1 MALSPNYGWSE
12 PDNSSLVKNGAQ
24 DIRAL
29 GDAIDTSLWN
39 VGFGQAGKNRI
50 INGDFGIW
58 QRGTSFTLA
67 GSGANNYTADR
78 FNAQFDGTGATCTVS
93 QQAFTAGTAP
103 VAGYEAQFFARWNRS
118 AAGSGNTLNYYKQ
131 PIEDV
136 RTFAGQPVTL
146 SFWAKADAARTLTAQ
161 IYQEFGSGGS
171 NAVLALNGTASV
183 TTSWQRFTISATLPS
198 ITGKTVGTSSSL
210 TLYFIMPTGV
220 AFTFDYWGVQVEY
233 GLKATPFETA
243 TGTIQG
249 ELAACQ
255 RYYIRTTGGTSA
267 GNSMGFQSQATTTS
281 IVDFMIAPQVS
292 MRTYPTSVDYSNIGV
307 YRYANGT
314 NYSGGTITM
323 YLNSNITNTIIAR
336 YTHGSA
342 IFAINDGV
350 AMNTASN
357 AATYI
362 GFSAEL

>member
-12 PDNSSLVKNGAQ
+12 PDNSSLVKNGAA
-24 DIRAL
+24 DIRTL

-39 VGFGQAGKNRI
+39 VGFGQAGKNKI

-93 QQAFTAGTAP
+93 QQAFTAGAAP
-103 VAGYEAQFFARWNRS
+103 VAGYEGQFFARWNRS

-131 PIEDV
+131 AIEDV
-136 RTFAGQPVTL
+136 RTFAGQPITL
-146 SFWAKADAARTLTAQ
+146 SFWAKADSARTLTAQ

-171 NAVLALNGTASV
+171 GAVLALNGTASV
-183 TTSWQRFTISATLPS
+183 TTSWQRFTISATVPS
-198 ITGKTVGTSSSL
+198 ISGKTVGTNNSL

-220 AFTFDYWGVQVEY
+220 AFTFDYWGVQLEY
-233 GLKATPFETA
+233 GSIATPFETA

-255 RYYIRTTGGTSA
+255 RYYYRYTTDATTRVMSFGQAISTTQSLQSVTFPVTLRTRPTALEQSGTAGHYATVNAGAGQNALTAVPAFDGATSNTIAFILTTSA
-267 GNSMGFQSQATTTS
+267 GLVAGNACYLFSANTS
-281 IVDFMIAPQVS
+281 A
-292 MRTYPTSVDYSNIGV
+292 
-307 YRYANGT
+307 
-314 NYSGGTITM
+314 
-323 YLNSNITNTIIAR
+323 YL
-336 YTHGSA
+336 GW
-342 IFAINDGV
+342 
-350 AMNTASN
+350 
-357 AATYI
+357 
-362 GFSAEL
+362 SAEL